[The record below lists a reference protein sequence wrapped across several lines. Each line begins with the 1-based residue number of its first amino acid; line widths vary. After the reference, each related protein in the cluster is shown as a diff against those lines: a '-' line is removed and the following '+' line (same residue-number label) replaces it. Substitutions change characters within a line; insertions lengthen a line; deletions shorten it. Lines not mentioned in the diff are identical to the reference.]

1 MWIPYVDWNSKN
13 RLVFPNKTKVQ
24 RIKKVDKSMKSENNL
39 NKRRYQYVNQFS
51 SILDLLL

>member
-51 SILDLLL
+51 SILDVLL